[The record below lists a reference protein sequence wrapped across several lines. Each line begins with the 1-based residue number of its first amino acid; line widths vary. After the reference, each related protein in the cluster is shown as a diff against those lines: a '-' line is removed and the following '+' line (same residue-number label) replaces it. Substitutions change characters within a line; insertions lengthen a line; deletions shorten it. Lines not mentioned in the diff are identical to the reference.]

1 MRREVDL
8 TAAVWRKSSRSS
20 GNGQCVEVTGCGPLL
35 AVRDSKNP
43 QLAPLVLSRGSLR
56 ALVRR

>member
-1 MRREVDL
+1 MRREVDP
-8 TAAVWRKSSRSS
+8 TAAVWRRSSRSS
-20 GNGQCVEVTGCGPLL
+20 GNGECVEIAACGSVL

-43 QLAPLVLSRGSLR
+43 QLAPLVLSRESLR